1 MRVLILR
8 PEQTAART
16 ARKLAA
22 LGHETARLPLSR
34 PQHDL
39 DAVKAALAERHSAIA
54 ITSAEVARLFGHLGD
69 TLDRHLLT
77 TVFSVGQASAN
88 AASAAGFRTVLT
100 PGGNGKDLADMIV
113 AHCRDFGMPAE
124 PILYLAGVPRARGF
138 EMRLTEA
145 GIPLRTVEAY
155 RMVPVVPRRTE
166 TETALLKPV
175 PDAVLFYSGESARAF
190 FKLSPLVEIPERF
203 LSTLM
208 LCMSANVAKAVP
220 QRFAAS
226 TVVASA
232 PNEESLLDL
241 L

>member
-100 PGGNGKDLADMIV
+100 PGGNGRDLADMIV

-138 EMRLTEA
+138 ETRLTEA